1 MNSLCN
7 IKSLSLLKLLILVLV
22 TISIT
27 SCSNKRSGKPRVLVF
42 SKTAAFYHTSI
53 PAGNEALIKL
63 GTEHGFDVDTTT
75 NAEWFNEDTLANYSA
90 VVFLSTTGDVLNHY
104 QEVAFERYIQA
115 GGGFVGIHAAAD
127 CEYDW
132 RWYGRMNGGYF
143 KNHPR
148 PQLATFHVVDSLH
161 PATKDLPATFSYNDE
176 WYNFSQLNPEA
187 NVLITIDENSYRGGQ
202 NGEQHPMAWYH
213 DYEGGRAFY
222 TALGHSEA
230 SFTDSLHLKHFL
242 GGIKYAIGD
251 NQKLN
256 YRKAKS
262 KPVPEQQRFVKTQLL
277 QGELFEPTEMAILP
291 DLDILV
297 AQRRGELMLFE
308 QDRQSIK
315 QVGHLD
321 VYHQASVP
329 GVNAE
334 EGFLGLAL
342 DPDFKKNSYI
352 YAFYSPIDTSVNR
365 LSRFTYDQEKD
376 TLNTASE
383 KVILEFYSQREIC
396 CHTGGSIAFGG
407 DGLLYLSTGDNS
419 TPFNQ
424 PEPSKFKN
432 DGFSPTDG
440 RPGYEQYDARRSSA
454 NTNDLRGKILRIDIQ
469 PDGSYKIPEGNLF
482 AEGTE
487 KTRPEIYVMGNRNPY
502 RISVDQ
508 KNGNLYW
515 GEVGP
520 DARSDSMRTRGP
532 KGYDEVNQAR
542 KAGFFGWPLFVGENY
557 AYRQFDYATGKSGD
571 AYDAQ
576 RPLNNSPNN
585 TGLEILPPAQPA
597 YIWYAYTA
605 IPQFSGM
612 GTGGRNAM
620 AGPVY
625 YTDMY
630 PERTRYPDY
639 YNGKLIIYDW
649 VRGWMK
655 AVSML
660 PNGDFDK
667 MEPFME
673 GTDLASPIDMEVGSD
688 GRLYV
693 LEYGRGWF
701 TKNPDAGIARLD
713 YIPGNVP
720 PKVGAI
726 TVERINGE
734 TPFTVVATVDAS
746 DYEDDELSYTW
757 HIDGTTQ
764 QTKEPKLNYTL
775 DKTGEFALNVTVS
788 DGSGET
794 KGNPVTVYA
803 GNDNPIV
810 DIVLT
815 NTSGTYTPGETIGY
829 EVKVDDGGRPI
840 DLANLVIAIDY
851 VEGED
856 LAGASMGHQQVSAI
870 VMGRSLMMA
879 SDCQSCH
886 KIDAAS
892 IGPSYMQIAN
902 RYKGDREAM
911 WDLPS
916 KIINGT
922 SGNWGEVAMAAHPDL
937 KEGEARMITR
947 WIMSLA
953 DDRSRRNSL
962 PAKGEIV
969 TKQAEKSNNE
979 TVLRI
984 FAQYTN
990 SPGVGIR
997 PLTGVKTVSLKPE
1010 YPGSK

>member
-1 MNSLCN
+1 MMWCNKRSLN
-7 IKSLSLLKLLILVLV
+7 LFKFLILALMTVNL
-22 TISIT
+22 IG
-27 SCSNKRSGKPRVLVF
+27 CSNKRSGKPRVLVF

-63 GTEHGFDVDTTT
+63 GAEHGFEVDTTT

-90 VVFLSTTGDVLNHY
+90 VVFLSTTGDVLNPY

-115 GGGFVGIHAAAD
+115 GGGYVGIHAAAD

-132 RWYGRMNGGYF
+132 RWYGRMTGAYF

-148 PQLATFHVVDSLH
+148 PQQATFHVVDSLH
-161 PATKDLPATFSYNDE
+161 PATEGLPDTFSYNDE
-176 WYNFSQLNPEA
+176 WYNFSQLNPES
-187 NVLITIDENSYRGGQ
+187 NILITIDESSYRGGQ

-213 DYEGGRAFY
+213 DYDGGRAFY
-222 TALGHSEA
+222 TALGHSDA

-251 NQKLN
+251 NLKLN
-256 YRKAKS
+256 YRNAKS
-262 KPVPEQQRFVKTQLL
+262 KPIPEQQRFIKTQLL
-277 QGELFEPTEMAILP
+277 QGELFEPTEMALLP
-291 DLDILV
+291 NLDILI
-297 AQRRGELMLFE
+297 AQRRGELLLFSQE
-308 QDRQSIK
+308 QQAVK
-315 QVGHLD
+315 QVGLLD
-321 VYHQASVP
+321 VYYQTNVQ

-334 EGFLGLAL
+334 EGFLGLTL
-342 DPDFKKNSYI
+342 DPDFKENNYL
-352 YAFYSPIDTSVNR
+352 YAFYSPADTSVNR
-365 LSRFTYDQEKD
+365 LSRFRYDPEKEALD
-376 TLNTASE
+376 VASE
-383 KVILEFYSQREIC
+383 KVVLEFYSQRNIC
-396 CHTGGSIAFGG
+396 CHTGGSLAFGP

-424 PEPSKFKN
+424 PESSQFKN

-440 RPGYEQYDARRSSA
+440 RPGYEQYDARRSA
-454 NTNDLRGKILRIDIQ
+454 GNTNDLRGKILRIDIQ
-469 PDGSYKIPEGNLF
+469 PDGSYEIPEGNLF
-482 AEGTE
+482 PEGTE

-520 DARSDSMRTRGP
+520 DARRNDMRARGP
-532 KGYDEVNQAR
+532 MGYDEINQAR
-542 KAGFFGWPLFVGENY
+542 KAGFFGWPLFVGDNY
-557 AYRQFDYATGKSGD
+557 AYRQFDYATGKSGEL
-571 AYDAQ
+571 YDAQ
-576 RPLNNSPNN
+576 QPLNNSPNN

-625 YTDMY
+625 YTTMF
-630 PERTRYPDY
+630 PEQTRYPDY

-655 AVSML
+655 AVTML

-688 GRLYV
+688 GRIYI
-693 LEYGRGWF
+693 LEYGRGWYS
-701 TKNPDAGIARLD
+701 KNPDAGIARLD
-713 YIPGNVP
+713 YLPGNIP

-726 TVERINGE
+726 TVEKANGK
-734 TPFTVVATVDAS
+734 TPFNVVATVDAS
-746 DYEDDELSYTW
+746 DYEGDDLSYTW

-764 QTKEPKLNYTL
+764 QTKEPKLSYTL
-775 DKTGEFALNVTVS
+775 NKTGDFDINVTVS
-788 DGSGET
+788 DGQRET
-794 KGNPVTVYA
+794 TGNPITVYA
-803 GNDNPIV
+803 GNDNPTV

-815 NTSGTYTPGETIGY
+815 NTSGSYSPGETIGY
-829 EVKVDDGGRPI
+829 EVKIDDGGQPI
-840 DLANLVIAIDY
+840 DPANLVVSVDY

-856 LAGASMGHQQVSAI
+856 LAGASMGHQQVSAM

-886 KIDAAS
+886 KIDAPSA
-892 IGPSYMQIAN
+892 GPSFMQVAT
-902 RYKGDREAM
+902 RYKGDRRAM
-911 WDLPS
+911 RSLPA

-937 KEGEARMITR
+937 KENEARMIVR
-947 WIMSLA
+947 WILSLA
-953 DDRSRRNSL
+953 DSQSTRNSL

-969 TKQAEKSNNE
+969 TRKTETGNDE

-984 FAQYTN
+984 SAQYTN
-990 SPGVGIR
+990 NPGVGIR
-997 PLTGVKTVSLKPE
+997 PLSGSKTVTLKPDNAD
-1010 YPGSK
+1010 SR